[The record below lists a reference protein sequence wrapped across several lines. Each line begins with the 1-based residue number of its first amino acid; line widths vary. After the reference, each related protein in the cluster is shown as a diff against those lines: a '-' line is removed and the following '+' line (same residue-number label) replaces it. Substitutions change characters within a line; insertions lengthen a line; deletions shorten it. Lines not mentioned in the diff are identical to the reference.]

1 MVSGT
6 SDGRTLELF
15 VRSLASGEDSGPAH
29 AQRVRALAAAG
40 DVREASITV
49 WGEEV
54 GLSTTAIRTP
64 MGKAILDDVAA
75 LRSWVD
81 ERDVTMVPFFE
92 SRQVTADVT
101 GEAYTAL
108 RLPVSCLAE
117 YVDGELVH
125 VAPHTDGTS
134 VCTVDDRL
142 QRLESGDGAR
152 GTDAGSVE
160 RAVTH

>member
-15 VRSLASGEDSGPAH
+15 VRSLSPGETGGVDH
-29 AQRVRALAAAG
+29 ARRARTLAATGRVA
-40 DVREASITV
+40 DASVTV

-64 MGKAILDDVAA
+64 MGRAILDRVAE
-75 LRSWVD
+75 LRSWAD
-81 ERDVTMVPFFE
+81 DRDVTMVPFFE
-92 SRQVTADVT
+92 SRDVT
-101 GEAYTAL
+101 SEMTGESYTAM

-125 VAPHTDGTS
+125 VAPYTDGTAVHS
-134 VCTVDDRL
+134 VDDRL
-142 QRLESGDGAR
+142 AHLEPRENPSEGA
-152 GTDAGSVE
+152 TAAE
-160 RAVTH
+160 PITH